1 MTKTF
6 WSVKYSVWG
15 SSIPHEEWFD
25 NKEAA
30 DEFAAH
36 DYRDNP
42 VAHRFSNPEKI
53 AAAEF
58 AVKNGCWPNK
68 YELRR
73 EEC

>member
-1 MTKTF
+1 M
-6 WSVKYSVWG
+6 YYQ
-15 SSIPHEEWFD
+15 D

-58 AVKNGCWPNK
+58 AVKNGYWPSE
-68 YELRR
+68 YELRDG
-73 EEC
+73 EY